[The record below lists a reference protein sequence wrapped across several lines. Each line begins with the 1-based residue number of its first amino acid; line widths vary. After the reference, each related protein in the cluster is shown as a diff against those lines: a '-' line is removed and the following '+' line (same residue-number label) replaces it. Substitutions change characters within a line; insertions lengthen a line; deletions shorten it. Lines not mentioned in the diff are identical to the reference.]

1 MGSNTSSSS
10 NARPN
15 TCFAKTK
22 PLRNYL
28 RIEVAPK
35 PGPHQEEFDWMA
47 LMVVRVDSLP
57 RLFRKG
63 FFWSPANLLPG
74 KGYMGD
80 STNAPNTKERFQLCR
95 HYFLQDLPRT
105 KWTPGRW
112 TMEIELFSNSK
123 AFISRF
129 RLEDLE
135 TELIL
140 RAWGFD
146 ESGKIVYEY
155 DNKAPQDTINCI
167 YDDMPLRGF
176 FPQPTSTA
184 KEGGGKVDAVQHIEK
199 AQS

>member
-1 MGSNTSSSS
+1 
-10 NARPN
+10 
-15 TCFAKTK
+15 
-22 PLRNYL
+22 
-28 RIEVAPK
+28 
-35 PGPHQEEFDWMA
+35 
-47 LMVVRVDSLP
+47 
-57 RLFRKG
+57 
-63 FFWSPANLLPG
+63 
-74 KGYMGD
+74 MGD

-112 TMEIELFSNSK
+112 TMEIEFFSNSK
-123 AFISRF
+123 AVISRF

-176 FPQPTSTA
+176 FPQPPSTA